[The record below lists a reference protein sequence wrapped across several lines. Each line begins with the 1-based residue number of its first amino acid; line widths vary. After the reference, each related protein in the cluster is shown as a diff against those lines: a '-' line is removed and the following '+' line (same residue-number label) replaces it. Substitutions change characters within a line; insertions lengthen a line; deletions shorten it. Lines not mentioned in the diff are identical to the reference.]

1 MCDFCISTQ
10 SVILVKYHHI
20 SQSNTMDQTQTN
32 SEQLFGRHHS
42 SSLATKR
49 RKMMPSSSN
58 NSSSKLLNMFSS
70 ESNSSTTG
78 LYVQVYELQNQWN
91 TLYLIFFKS
100 FGISAGS
107 CSLQYQQQ
115 AEIQNKKSMYLPML
129 EELPKKR
136 YLSNQ

>member
-49 RKMMPSSSN
+49 RKMMPSSSSN

-107 CSLQYQQQ
+107 LQY
-115 AEIQNKKSMYLPML
+115 ISSRLKSKTKKYVPML
-129 EELPKKR
+129 EELLKKR
-136 YLSNQ
+136 YLSK